1 MLYFLSSISMFIFSF
16 GGGNRLTKGTWSY
29 SILTTQWFHVR
40 VSFMSW
46 DNASWRC
53 AMFGMFALCGY
64 QTKIKHIPS
73 DDKCKP
79 SSCVFTCNTTSV
91 HLKRQY
97 CLLFSN
103 IFCIYPANICWS
115 SRRLQDMSWRRLQ
128 HVFSVTIFRLPRRLE
143 NTLQIHLE
151 DVLNTSW
158 KTNKMLT
165 GYMYLTMDYQQI

>member
-1 MLYFLSSISMFIFSF
+1 MFFLLISMLLLKFLIFMLSFLSSISMLIFSF
-16 GGGNRLTKGTWSY
+16 GGASSTILGNRLTEGTFSY

-40 VSFMSW
+40 VFFMSW

-53 AMFGMFALCGY
+53 SMACRNREFQWIFALCSY

-73 DDKCKP
+73 DVKCKP

-103 IFCIYPANICWS
+103 IFCIYY
-115 SRRLQDMSWRRLQ
+115 
-128 HVFSVTIFRLPRRLE
+128 VTCCLRTHTSCCLSMF
-143 NTLQIHLE
+143 QI
-151 DVLNTSW
+151 
-158 KTNKMLT
+158 
-165 GYMYLTMDYQQI
+165 QISH

>member
-1 MLYFLSSISMFIFSF
+1 MFFLLISMLLLNFLIFMLYFLSSISMFIFSF

-53 AMFGMFALCGY
+53 AMFGMFALCSY

-103 IFCIYPANICWS
+103 IFCIYPANIFG
-115 SRRLQDMSWRRLQ
+115 LQD
-128 HVFSVTIFRLPRRLE
+128 VFKTC
-143 NTLQIHLE
+143 LE
-151 DVLNTSW
+151 DVFSTSSA
-158 KTNKMLT
+158 
-165 GYMYLTMDYQQI
+165 